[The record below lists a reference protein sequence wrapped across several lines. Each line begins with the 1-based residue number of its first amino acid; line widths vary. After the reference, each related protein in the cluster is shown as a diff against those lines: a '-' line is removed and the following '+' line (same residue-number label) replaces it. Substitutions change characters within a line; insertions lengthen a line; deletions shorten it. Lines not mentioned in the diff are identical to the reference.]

1 MDPIKPTP
9 ALHAKKKQRGQGMSE
24 YIILTALLA
33 IAGIGAFSA
42 LGDTISS
49 QAALM
54 ATEIAGQDGS
64 DVMEQSAG
72 HAERA
77 TDIASDET
85 NLQNFNEHD

>member
-1 MDPIKPTP
+1 MEPKKPTH
-9 ALHAKKKQRGQGMSE
+9 ALQAKKKQRGQGMSE
-24 YIILTALLA
+24 YIIITALLA

-54 ATEIAGQDGS
+54 ATEIAGQDGT
-64 DVMEQSAG
+64 DAMDQSAA

-77 TDIASDET
+77 LDISSDET